1 LFDKIKRNKTIAMT
15 LGTLLLYIAVASALA
30 TFAFVRLFK
39 DKVEIILVSFVQ
51 NFLGALFVFSGFV
64 KVVDPLG
71 TAYKME
77 QYFAEFESTFS
88 ETWFSFLSPIFPILS
103 ELSIVFSLVMI
114 ILEILLGIFL
124 LLGSYRKFTSWA
136 FFAIVLFF
144 TFLTG
149 FTYLTGY
156 VPQGVNFF
164 EFSQWGAYVASN
176 MKVTD
181 CGCFG
186 DFLVLDPKVSF
197 LKDVFLLV
205 PSLFLIF
212 SYQKMHHL
220 IEREANAIVAALSTG
235 ILFVFAL
242 SNYKWDLPLID
253 FRPFAEG
260 VNVKEKKSLE
270 EEAKANVVIIDWS
283 LKNKNTGE
291 VVTLSYEEYMSNYK
305 NYPKESWETLSQTY
319 SEPSVKETKISEFMI
334 NNGDYNDVANEL
346 LEQEGYSLWIVVD
359 KVKSQK
365 VMRKVTLSDTT
376 FRDDTLFAR
385 DEVPDVQ
392 RKIEKVVSKEV
403 EKEVYEFEEDY
414 LKRYKE
420 KMLDFSHHAMEEGWR
435 VSTFVGG
442 VTYEQA
448 MALKHSLGAKNAF
461 FVADDIL
468 LKTIVRSNP
477 GIVLLKDGKIVK
489 KWHINKLPD
498 FEEVK
503 KKFIN

>member
-1 LFDKIKRNKTIAMT
+1 MT
-15 LGTLLLYIAVASALA
+15 LGTLLLYIAVFAALA
-30 TFAFVRLFK
+30 TFVFVRLFR
-39 DKVEIILVSFVQ
+39 DKVENSSVSFVQ

-88 ETWFSFLSPIFPILS
+88 ETWFSFLSPLFPFLS

-114 ILEILLGIFL
+114 ILEIVLGIFL

-164 EFSQWGAYVASN
+164 QFSQWSAYVASN

-186 DFLVLDPKVSF
+186 DFLVLDPKISF
-197 LKDVFLLV
+197 LKDVFLLI
-205 PSLFLIF
+205 PSVFLIF
-212 SYQKMHHL
+212 THKRMHNLLGEDAHAYVAL
-220 IEREANAIVAALSTG
+220 ISTG

-242 SNYKWDLPLID
+242 SNYQWNLPMID

-260 VNVKEKKSLE
+260 VNVKERKALE
-270 EEAKANVVIIDWS
+270 EEAKANVVILDWT
-283 LKNKNTGE
+283 LKNKNSGE
-291 VVTLSYEEYMSNYK
+291 VITLSYEEYMANFK
-305 NYPKESWETLSQTY
+305 NYPKDSWETLSQTY

-334 NNGDYNDVANEL
+334 NNEDYDDVADEL

-359 KVKSQK
+359 KVKSQR
-365 VMRKVTLSDTT
+365 VVRKVTLSDTT
-376 FRDDTLFAR
+376 YRKDTVFAKG
-385 DEVPDVQ
+385 EPMNIQ
-392 RKIEKVVSKEV
+392 GKIEKVVSKEV

-420 KMLDFSHHAMEEGWR
+420 KMLDFSHHAMEEGLR

-448 MALKHSLGAKNAF
+448 MALKQSLGAKNAF

-477 GIVLLKDGKIVK
+477 GIVLLKDGVIIK
-489 KWHINKLPD
+489 KWHVNKLPD